1 MKWRLRAARLFWPYE
16 SIFCFSA
23 DTKMDFASAQ
33 NLTQMLFGLVNDSS
47 FLATY
52 LAQQAP
58 RVQAQISPE
67 EIVIKFKPTCFL
79 IV

>member
-1 MKWRLRAARLFWPYE
+1 
-16 SIFCFSA
+16 
-23 DTKMDFASAQ
+23 MDFASAQ